1 MANGSSTTTTFD
13 KKTWRTKRGTRI
25 SEGDYLFWYENY
37 RNLWDGGRVF
47 ENEFGIEIY
56 GTGWSMSEFSWAVAE
71 GRIDEDHVF
80 VLNKTE
86 LFKNHEIQYIVERGR

>member
-1 MANGSSTTTTFD
+1 MESGSNTATTSD
-13 KKTWRTKRGTRI
+13 KTWKTERGTEI

-47 ENEFGIEIY
+47 ENEFGMYGIY

-71 GRIDEDHVF
+71 GRIKSNHIF
-80 VLNKTE
+80 VLNKTD
-86 LFKNHEIQYIVERGR
+86 LFKSHEVQHIIRKRE